1 MGPEAVHM
9 AVAFRYAAIAH
20 DDRDLMERLRN
31 LRPEVPLIGVGMKV
45 RSGIALDDMVEVGE
59 LERITQKEDR
69 RVVSDQVPVAFLGI
83 KLDGKAADVALGI
96 CCAAFACYG

>member
-9 AVAFRYAAIAH
+9 AVALRYAAVAH
-20 DDRDLMERLRN
+20 DDCDLMERFRN
-31 LRPEVPLIGVGMKV
+31 LRPEIPLIGVGVKV
-45 RSGIALDDMVEVGE
+45 RPGIALHDMVEVGE

-83 KLDGKAADVALGI
+83 KLDGEASDIALGI
-96 CCAAFACYG
+96 CCAALARNG